1 MNRFWIFIG
10 VAFLAACQPA
20 AAQQSFVKGEE
31 VAFYDFTAP
40 GTFEE
45 GTFEEGTVRFQISN
59 GRYAMNVSEGDSVL
73 WYGQWGETLSDV
85 VIDVEARQL
94 TEDENTTYGV
104 MCRARGTV
112 GQVSGE
118 IDPEL
123 QNLASE
129 ALGNAEVIASADV
142 TPEAEATADATV
154 EVAAEATS
162 EADAEATAEATSE
175 ATEVEP
181 ADLMAEVTAEAT
193 EVFEEG
199 ASSSTTGINVN
210 NGDGYVFLVQG
221 SGRFAIMRSRGR
233 SVTPLLD
240 WADSGLINKGAALNR
255 IRAVCL
261 GDYLAL
267 YINGEFVGD
276 ATDDTYTG
284 GQVGLVAAAA
294 GRLGVQ
300 VEFDNLSVSEARK
313 S

>member
-1 MNRFWIFIG
+1 VNRFWIFIG
-10 VAFLAACQPA
+10 VILLAACQPA
-20 AAQQSFVKGEE
+20 AARQSFVKGEE

-45 GTFEEGTVRFQISN
+45 GTFAEGTVRFQISN

-104 MCRARGTV
+104 MCRARGTI

-129 ALGNAEVIASADV
+129 ALGNAEVIASADI
-142 TPEAEATADATV
+142 TPEAEST
-154 EVAAEATS
+154 AEATA
-162 EADAEATAEATSE
+162 EADTTAEADAEATSE
-175 ATEVEP
+175 ATDVEP

-233 SVTPLLD
+233 SVTPILD
-240 WADSGLINKGAALNR
+240 WTDSGLINKGAALNR

-267 YINGEFVGD
+267 YINGEFAGD